1 MKIGVTEAKEF
12 RLRLNN
18 LQSGYP
24 GKLYCYGEYPC
35 AVPWQVEMK
44 AHALLIRQKIYGEW
58 FKVTEKEAAEAII
71 FAMETPLTVDQIGE
85 RVGLSVKSLYKY
97 LGRREVAQY
106 AAVRRAKRKGK
117 TT

>member
-1 MKIGVTEAKEF
+1 MKIGVTEAREF

-35 AVPWQVEMK
+35 AIPWQVEMK
-44 AHALLIRQKIYGEW
+44 AHAFLLRRKIYGEW
-58 FKVTEKEAAEAII
+58 FKVTDKEAIEAVV
-71 FAMETPLTVDQIGE
+71 FAMETPMTIDQIKE
-85 RVGLSVKSLYKY
+85 QSLYKY

-106 AAVRRAKRKGK
+106 AAKRRAKRKGK
-117 TT
+117 AS